1 MKPFR
6 ILIADDEPLARSG
19 LTRMIASHP
28 DFELIGECS
37 DGVEAVAAIR
47 RSRPDLALLDIEMPG
62 RDGFAVLGDLSPEER
77 PLAIFVTAYDAHAL
91 RAFDVNAVDYVLK
104 PVVQERL
111 HAALDRAAARLRE
124 GGRKSAALSSQDLE
138 RLAALVRA
146 RPPYLERFLVRSP
159 GGGIVVPVSE
169 VLYMEADGDYVR
181 LHRGKSH
188 ELMRSTLQSVLD
200 RLDPEIFVRIHRSYA
215 VRIDRITK
223 IEGSGGDG
231 SVILDDGTELPL
243 SRTYRETLLA
253 ALDRR

>member
-19 LTRMIASHP
+19 LARMIASHR

-62 RDGFAVLGDLSPEER
+62 RDGFAVLGDLSADER

-111 HAALDRAAARLRE
+111 HAALDRAAVRLRQA
-124 GGRKSAALSSQDLE
+124 GRKSAALSSQDLE
-138 RLAALVRA
+138 RLAALVRT

-181 LHRGKSH
+181 LHRGKGH
-188 ELMRSTLQSVLD
+188 ELMRSTLQSVLE

-215 VRIDRITK
+215 VRLDRITK

-243 SRTYRETLLA
+243 SRTYREALLA
-253 ALDRR
+253 ALDRC